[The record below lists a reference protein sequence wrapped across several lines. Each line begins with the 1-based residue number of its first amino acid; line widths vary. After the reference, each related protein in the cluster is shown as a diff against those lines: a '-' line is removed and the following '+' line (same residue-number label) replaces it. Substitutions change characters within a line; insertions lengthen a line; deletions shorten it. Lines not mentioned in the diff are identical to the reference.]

1 MDFYNFIAVDWS
13 GDKSKFQKGISV
25 AQCSMGRH
33 APKIIRPKDQYWSR
47 STLIKWLLKEVTEKK
62 TLIGFDF
69 SFSYP
74 FYDCFSY
81 FPGIKDSPISPYK
94 LWEKID
100 NINKKLANFYGGGIW
115 SKEPYSNY
123 YNSPNLKGTL
133 YKSRRRFTEI
143 EAKNKIHSPS
153 PTFNCVGP
161 GAVGTGSLAGM
172 RALNFLKNKINIW
185 PFNNIILQKKSVA
198 VEIFPTYYFRYARVK
213 PEKNIGYALDK
224 INQALSHYG
233 SNSLPQDIIIGGP
246 DQDDA
251 DAIVSAAAMRYF
263 SNNRNCWNVPK
274 VSKKEGWIFGVY

>member
-33 APKIIRPKDQYWSR
+33 VPKIIRPKDQYWSR

-172 RALNFLKNKINIW
+172 RVLNFLKNKINIW
-185 PFNNIILQKKSVA
+185 PFNNSVLQKKSVA

-233 SNSLPQDIIIGGP
+233 CNSLPQDIIIGGP

-274 VSKKEGWIFGVY
+274 VSKKEGWIFGV